1 LSSENPH
8 ISTPDAILRIKK
20 LIEKKLGDPGR
31 LQYIS
36 ETLQKGRDLY
46 RSDQIYLDN
55 KISATVIPFQ
65 IKKPTKADEKIK
77 GVKRLLA
84 LNFGDPG
91 RLRYILHS
99 LEKGNSLYNTDKM
112 YFDSKIE
119 QLHEFTEGKKL
130 KQRITSSMP
139 SRETSELDEEV
150 SPQPVFE
157 RTVEEQ
163 AKEPYQPPIP
173 EPTEEPLDEKE
184 TEIKPTSDLFDLI
197 EDTSHVDLEIKQER
211 EKLSKIKHSHEQ
223 IKIQRDELSQL
234 IVYRQEYEQKIN
246 REKEIL
252 EKEIQ
257 IEQQKVKEKDKLV
270 EELIKNQ
277 TKLIQ
282 TKTEREVLV
291 EQIKIDKEKSEVVLQ
306 EKQNELEELKKE
318 YEELQKKIK
327 LKKQILDDE
336 VKKEKEKIDR
346 LKEDSDEN

>member
-36 ETLQKGRDLY
+36 ETLLKGRDLY

-65 IKKPTKADEKIK
+65 IKKPAESDEMIK

-91 RLRYILHS
+91 RLRFILHT
-99 LEKGNSLYNTDKM
+99 LEKGKDLYNTDEI

-130 KQRITSSMP
+130 KRIVR
-139 SRETSELDEEV
+139 SRIPKETSELDEEV
-150 SPQPVFE
+150 SPQPVSE
-157 RTVEEQ
+157 KIVEEQ

-173 EPTEEPLDEKE
+173 ESIEEPSDGKD
-184 TEIKPTSDLFDLI
+184 TEAKQTSDLFDLI
-197 EDTSHVDLEIKQER
+197 EDTSQIDLEIKQER
-211 EKLSKIKHSHEQ
+211 EKLSKLKHSQEQ

-252 EKEIQ
+252 EKEIK
-257 IEQQKVKEKDKLV
+257 IEQQNVKDKDKLV

-282 TKTEREVLV
+282 SKTEREVLV
-291 EQIKIDKEKSEVVLQ
+291 EQIKIDKEKSEADLQ

-327 LKKQILDDE
+327 LKKQILDDKI
-336 VKKEKEKIDR
+336 KKEKEKIDK

>member
-20 LIEKKLGDPGR
+20 LLENKLGDPGR

-36 ETLQKGRDLY
+36 ETLLKGRDLY

-65 IKKPTKADEKIK
+65 IKKPTVADDMIK
-77 GVKRLLA
+77 NVKRLMA

-91 RLRYILHS
+91 RLRYILHT
-99 LEKGNSLYNTDKM
+99 LEQGKDLYNTDEI

-130 KQRITSSMP
+130 KRRIRSRTP
-139 SRETSELDEEV
+139 RETSELYEET
-150 SPQPVFE
+150 SPQPVSE
-157 RTVEEQ
+157 INVEEQ
-163 AKEPYQPPIP
+163 AKEPYQPLIP
-173 EPTEEPLDEKE
+173 EPPEEPSDEKDLE
-184 TEIKPTSDLFDLI
+184 TKQTSDLFDLI
-197 EDTSHVDLEIKQER
+197 EDTSSDDLEIKQER
-211 EKLSKIKHSHEQ
+211 EKLSKLKHSHEQ

-246 REKEIL
+246 REKDIL
-252 EKEIQ
+252 EKEIK
-257 IEQQKVKEKDKLV
+257 IEQQNVKDKDKLV

-282 TKTEREVLV
+282 SKTEREVLV
-291 EQIKIDKEKSEVVLQ
+291 EQIKIDKEKSEAELQ
-306 EKQNELEELKKE
+306 EKQNELKELKKE
-318 YEELQKKIK
+318 YEKLQKKIK
-327 LKKQILDDE
+327 LKKQILDDKI
-336 VKKEKEKIDR
+336 KKEKEKIDK

>member
-36 ETLQKGRDLY
+36 ERLLKGRDLY
-46 RSDQIYLDN
+46 HSDQIYLDN

-65 IKKPTKADEKIK
+65 IKKPTESDEKIK

-91 RLRYILHS
+91 RLRYILHT
-99 LEKGNSLYNTDKM
+99 LEKGKDLYNTDEI

-119 QLHEFTEGKKL
+119 QLHEFTEGKRL
-130 KQRITSSMP
+130 KRIVRSRIP
-139 SRETSELDEEV
+139 SRETSELYEEV
-150 SPQPVFE
+150 SPQPVPE
-157 RTVEEQ
+157 STAEEK

-173 EPTEEPLDEKE
+173 EPIEEPSVEKDIE
-184 TEIKPTSDLFDLI
+184 AKQTSDLFDLI
-197 EDTSHVDLEIKQER
+197 EDTSSVDLEIKQER
-211 EKLSKIKHSHEQ
+211 EKLSKLKHSHEQ

-252 EKEIQ
+252 EKEIK
-257 IEQQKVKEKDKLV
+257 IEQQNVKEKDKLV

-277 TKLIQ
+277 SKLIQ
-282 TKTEREVLV
+282 SKTEREVLV
-291 EQIKIDKEKSEVVLQ
+291 EQIKIDKEKSESALQ

-318 YEELQKKIK
+318 YEELQKKIT
-327 LKKQILDDE
+327 LKKQIFDDKI
-336 VKKEKEKIDR
+336 KKEKEKIDK
-346 LKEDSDEN
+346 LKEDSD

>member
-36 ETLQKGRDLY
+36 ETLLKGRDLY

-55 KISATVIPFQ
+55 KISATVMPFQ
-65 IKKPTKADEKIK
+65 IKKPTEADEKIK

-91 RLRYILHS
+91 RLRYILHT
-99 LEKGNSLYNTDKM
+99 LEKGKDLYNTDEM

-119 QLHEFTEGKKL
+119 QLHEFTEGKRL
-130 KQRITSSMP
+130 KRRIRSRTP
-139 SRETSELDEEV
+139 RETSELYEEP
-150 SPQPVFE
+150 SPQPVSE

-163 AKEPYQPPIP
+163 TKEPYQPLIP
-173 EPTEEPLDEKE
+173 EPTEELAGEKDAE
-184 TEIKPTSDLFDLI
+184 TKQTSDLFDLI
-197 EDTSHVDLEIKQER
+197 EDTSQIDLEIKQER
-211 EKLSKIKHSHEQ
+211 EKLSKLKHSNEQ

-252 EKEIQ
+252 EKEIK
-257 IEQQKVKEKDKLV
+257 IEQQNVKDKDKLV

-282 TKTEREVLV
+282 SKTEREVLV
-291 EQIKIDKEKSEVVLQ
+291 EQIKIDKEKSEAELQ
-306 EKQNELEELKKE
+306 EKQNELNELKKE
-318 YEELQKKIK
+318 YEKLQKKIK
-327 LKKQILDDE
+327 LKKQILDDKI
-336 VKKEKEKIDR
+336 KKEKEKIDK
-346 LKEDSDEN
+346 LKEDSDET

>member
-8 ISTPDAILRIKK
+8 ISTSDAILRIKK

-36 ETLQKGRDLY
+36 ETLLKGRDLY

-65 IKKPTKADEKIK
+65 IKKPTESDDKIK

-91 RLRYILHS
+91 RLRYILHT
-99 LEKGNSLYNTDKM
+99 LEKGKDLYNTDEI
-112 YFDSKIE
+112 YFDSKID
-119 QLHEFTEGKKL
+119 QLHEFTEGKRL
-130 KQRITSSMP
+130 KRRIRSRTP
-139 SRETSELDEEV
+139 RETSELYEEV
-150 SPQPVFE
+150 SPQPVSE
-157 RTVEEQ
+157 KTVEEQ
-163 AKEPYQPPIP
+163 EKDLYQPPIP
-173 EPTEEPLDEKE
+173 EPPEEPSGEKDTE
-184 TEIKPTSDLFDLI
+184 TKQTSDLFDLI
-197 EDTSHVDLEIKQER
+197 EDTSQIDLEIKQER
-211 EKLSKIKHSHEQ
+211 EKLSKLKHSQEQ

-252 EKEIQ
+252 EKEIK
-257 IEQQKVKEKDKLV
+257 IEQQNVKDKDKLV

-282 TKTEREVLV
+282 SKTEREVLV
-291 EQIKIDKEKSEVVLQ
+291 EQIKIDKEKSEAALQ

-327 LKKQILDDE
+327 LKKQILDDKI
-336 VKKEKEKIDR
+336 KKEKEKIDK
-346 LKEDSDEN
+346 LKEDSD

>member
-36 ETLQKGRDLY
+36 ETLLKGRDLY
-46 RSDQIYLDN
+46 HSDQIYLDN

-65 IKKPTKADEKIK
+65 IKKPTVADDMIK
-77 GVKRLLA
+77 NVKRLMA

-91 RLRYILHS
+91 RLRYILHT
-99 LEKGNSLYNTDKM
+99 LEQGKDLYNTDEI

-119 QLHEFTEGKKL
+119 QLHEFSKGKRL
-130 KQRITSSMP
+130 KQIISSRTP
-139 SRETSELDEEV
+139 SKEISELYEET
-150 SPQPVFE
+150 SPQPVSKI
-157 RTVEEQ
+157 TTEEQ
-163 AKEPYQPPIP
+163 PKEPYQPPIP
-173 EPTEEPLDEKE
+173 ETADEPSGEKDTETKQ
-184 TEIKPTSDLFDLI
+184 TSDLFDLI
-197 EDTSHVDLEIKQER
+197 EDPSKIDLEIKQER
-211 EKLSKIKHSHEQ
+211 EKVGKLKHSHEQ

-252 EKEIQ
+252 EKEIK
-257 IEQQKVKEKDKLV
+257 IEQQNVKDKDKLV

-282 TKTEREVLV
+282 SKTEREVLV
-291 EQIKIDKEKSEVVLQ
+291 EQIKIDKEKSEAELQ
-306 EKQNELEELKKE
+306 EKQNELKELKKE
-318 YEELQKKIK
+318 YEKLQKKIK
-327 LKKQILDDE
+327 LKKQILDDKI
-336 VKKEKEKIDR
+336 KKEKEKIDK
-346 LKEDSDEN
+346 LKKDSDEN

>member
-1 LSSENPH
+1 MSSENPH

-36 ETLQKGRDLY
+36 ETLLKGRDLY
-46 RSDQIYLDN
+46 QSDQIYLDN

-65 IKKPTKADEKIK
+65 IKKPTVADDMIK
-77 GVKRLLA
+77 NVKRLMA

-91 RLRYILHS
+91 RLRFILHT
-99 LEKGNSLYNTDKM
+99 LEQGKDLYNTDEI

-119 QLHEFTEGKKL
+119 QLHEFTKGKRL
-130 KQRITSSMP
+130 KQIISSRTP
-139 SRETSELDEEV
+139 RETSELYEET
-150 SPQPVFE
+150 SPQPVSE
-157 RTVEEQ
+157 ITADEQ
-163 AKEPYQPPIP
+163 EGPYQPPIP
-173 EPTEEPLDEKE
+173 ETIEEPSDEKDIE
-184 TEIKPTSDLFDLI
+184 TKQTSDLFDLI
-197 EDTSHVDLEIKQER
+197 EDTSSVDLEIKQER
-211 EKLSKIKHSHEQ
+211 EKLSNLKHSHEQ

-234 IVYRQEYEQKIN
+234 IVYRKEYEQKIN

-252 EKEIQ
+252 EKEIK
-257 IEQQKVKEKDKLV
+257 IEQQNVKDKDKLV

-282 TKTEREVLV
+282 SKTEREVLV
-291 EQIKIDKEKSEVVLQ
+291 EQIKIDKEKSEAELQ
-306 EKQNELEELKKE
+306 EKQNELEELEKE

-327 LKKQILDDE
+327 LKKQILDDKI
-336 VKKEKEKIDR
+336 KKEKEKIDK

>member
-36 ETLQKGRDLY
+36 ETLLKGRDLY

-65 IKKPTKADEKIK
+65 IKKPTESDAMIK
-77 GVKRLLA
+77 SVKRLIA

-91 RLRYILHS
+91 RLRYILHT
-99 LEKGNSLYNTDKM
+99 LEKGKDLYNTDEM

-119 QLHEFTEGKKL
+119 KLHEFTQGKKL
-130 KQRITSSMP
+130 KQRISSKIP
-139 SRETSELDEEV
+139 SRETSELYEETT
-150 SPQPVFE
+150 PQPVSE
-157 RTVEEQ
+157 TTVEE
-163 AKEPYQPPIP
+163 KEKETYQPPIP
-173 EPTEEPLDEKE
+173 EPAEVPSDEKDTE
-184 TEIKPTSDLFDLI
+184 TKQTSDLFDLI
-197 EDTSHVDLEIKQER
+197 EETSQVDLEIQQER
-211 EKLSKIKHSHEQ
+211 EKLSKLKHSHEQ

-246 REKEIL
+246 HEKEIL
-252 EKEIQ
+252 EREIK
-257 IEQQKVKEKDKLV
+257 IEQQNVKEKDKLV

-277 TKLIQ
+277 SKLIQ
-282 TKTEREVLV
+282 SKTEREVLV
-291 EQIKIDKEKSEVVLQ
+291 EQIKIDKEKSEAELQ
-306 EKQNELEELKKE
+306 EKQNDLEELKKE

-327 LKKQILDDE
+327 LKKQILDDQI
-336 VKKEKEKIDR
+336 KKEKEKIDK
-346 LKEDSDEN
+346 LKEDSDGN

>member
-1 LSSENPH
+1 MSSENTH

-36 ETLQKGRDLY
+36 ETLLKGRDLY

-65 IKKPTKADEKIK
+65 IKKPTEADEMIK
-77 GVKRLLA
+77 SVKRLIA

-91 RLRYILHS
+91 RLRYILHT
-99 LEKGNSLYNTDKM
+99 LEKGKDLYNTDEI

-119 QLHEFTEGKKL
+119 QLHEFAEGKRL
-130 KQRITSSMP
+130 KRRIRSRTP
-139 SRETSELDEEV
+139 RETSELYEEV
-150 SPQPVFE
+150 SPQPVSE
-157 RTVEEQ
+157 KTVEEQ
-163 AKEPYQPPIP
+163 EKEPYQPPIP
-173 EPTEEPLDEKE
+173 EPTEEPLDEKD
-184 TEIKPTSDLFDLI
+184 TEIKQTSDLFDLI
-197 EDTSHVDLEIKQER
+197 EDTSSVDLEIKQER
-211 EKLSKIKHSHEQ
+211 EKLSKLKHSHEQ

-252 EKEIQ
+252 EKEIK
-257 IEQQKVKEKDKLV
+257 IEQQNVKDKDKLV

-282 TKTEREVLV
+282 SKTEREVLV
-291 EQIKIDKEKSEVVLQ
+291 EQIKIDKEKSEAALQ

-327 LKKQILDDE
+327 LKKQILDDKI
-336 VKKEKEKIDR
+336 KKEKQKIDK

>member
-1 LSSENPH
+1 MSSENPH

-36 ETLQKGRDLY
+36 ETLLKGRDLY

-65 IKKPTKADEKIK
+65 IKKPTESDAMIK
-77 GVKRLLA
+77 SVKKLIA

-91 RLRYILHS
+91 RLRYILHT
-99 LEKGNSLYNTDKM
+99 LEKGKDLYNTDEM

-119 QLHEFTEGKKL
+119 KLHEFTQGRKL
-130 KQRITSSMP
+130 KQRISSRIP
-139 SRETSELDEEV
+139 SRETSELYEEV
-150 SPQPVFE
+150 IPQPVSE
-157 RTVEEQ
+157 TTVEE
-163 AKEPYQPPIP
+163 KEKETYQTPIP
-173 EPTEEPLDEKE
+173 EPAEAPSDEKDTE
-184 TEIKPTSDLFDLI
+184 TKQTSDLFDLI
-197 EDTSHVDLEIKQER
+197 EETSQVDLEIQQER
-211 EKLSKIKHSHEQ
+211 EKLSKLKHSHEQ

-246 REKEIL
+246 HEKEIL
-252 EKEIQ
+252 EKEIK
-257 IEQQKVKEKDKLV
+257 IEQQNVKDKDKLV

-277 TKLIQ
+277 SKLIQ
-282 TKTEREVLV
+282 SKTEREVLV
-291 EQIKIDKEKSEVVLQ
+291 EQIKIDKEKSEAELQ
-306 EKQNELEELKKE
+306 EKQNELEKLKKE

-327 LKKQILDDE
+327 LKKQILDDQI
-336 VKKEKEKIDR
+336 KKEKEKIDK

>member
-36 ETLQKGRDLY
+36 ERLLKGRDLY

-65 IKKPTKADEKIK
+65 IKKPTVADEMIK
-77 GVKRLLA
+77 NVKRLIS

-91 RLRYILHS
+91 RLRYILHT
-99 LEKGNSLYNTDKM
+99 LEKGKDLYNTDEI

-130 KQRITSSMP
+130 KRRIRSRTP
-139 SRETSELDEEV
+139 RETSELYEEV
-150 SPQPVFE
+150 SPQQVSE
-157 RTVEEQ
+157 GKDKEQ

-173 EPTEEPLDEKE
+173 EPIEEPSVEKD
-184 TEIKPTSDLFDLI
+184 TEAKQTSDLFDLI
-197 EDTSHVDLEIKQER
+197 EDTSQVDFEIKQER
-211 EKLSKIKHSHEQ
+211 EKLSKLKQSHEQ

-252 EKEIQ
+252 EKEIK
-257 IEQQKVKEKDKLV
+257 IEQQNVKEKDKLV

-282 TKTEREVLV
+282 SKTEREVLV
-291 EQIKIDKEKSEVVLQ
+291 EQIKIDKEKSEADLQ

-318 YEELQKKIK
+318 YEELQKKIT
-327 LKKQILDDE
+327 LKKQILDE
-336 VKKEKEKIDR
+336 KIKKEKEKIDK

>member
-20 LIEKKLGDPGR
+20 LLENKLGDPGR

-36 ETLQKGRDLY
+36 ETLLKGRDLY
-46 RSDQIYLDN
+46 RSDQIYLDK
-55 KISATVIPFQ
+55 KISARVIPFE
-65 IKKPTKADEKIK
+65 IKESTKDDEKIK
-77 GVKRLLA
+77 SVKRLMA

-91 RLRYILHS
+91 RLRYILHT
-99 LEKGNSLYNTDKM
+99 LEQGKDLYNTDEI

-130 KQRITSSMP
+130 KRRIRSRTP
-139 SRETSELDEEV
+139 RETSELYEEV
-150 SPQPVFE
+150 SPQPVSE
-157 RTVEEQ
+157 KTVEEQ
-163 AKEPYQPPIP
+163 EEGAYQPPIP
-173 EPTEEPLDEKE
+173 ETEEEPSVEKDIE
-184 TEIKPTSDLFDLI
+184 PKQTSDLFDLI
-197 EDTSHVDLEIKQER
+197 EDTSQVDLEIKQER
-211 EKLSKIKHSHEQ
+211 EKVSKLKHSQEQ

-252 EKEIQ
+252 EKEIK
-257 IEQQKVKEKDKLV
+257 IEQQNVKDKDKLV

-282 TKTEREVLV
+282 SKTEREVLV
-291 EQIKIDKEKSEVVLQ
+291 EQIKIDKEKSEAELQ
-306 EKQNELEELKKE
+306 EKQNELKELKKE
-318 YEELQKKIK
+318 YEKLQKQIK
-327 LKKQILDDE
+327 LKKQILDDKI
-336 VKKEKEKIDR
+336 KKEKEKIDK

>member
-36 ETLQKGRDLY
+36 ETLLKGRDLY

-65 IKKPTKADEKIK
+65 IKKPTESDAMIK
-77 GVKRLLA
+77 SVKRLLA

-91 RLRYILHS
+91 RLRYILHT
-99 LEKGNSLYNTDKM
+99 LEKGKDLYNTDEM

-119 QLHEFTEGKKL
+119 QLHEFTKGKRL
-130 KQRITSSMP
+130 KQRISSRVP
-139 SRETSELDEEV
+139 SRETSELYEEV
-150 SPQPVFE
+150 SPEPVSE
-157 RTVEEQ
+157 TTVEE
-163 AKEPYQPPIP
+163 KEKETYQTPIP
-173 EPTEEPLDEKE
+173 EPAEETSVEKD
-184 TEIKPTSDLFDLI
+184 TEIKQTSDLFDLI
-197 EDTSHVDLEIKQER
+197 EDPSQIDLEIKQER
-211 EKLSKIKHSHEQ
+211 EKLSKVKHSHEQ

-246 REKEIL
+246 REKDIL
-252 EKEIQ
+252 EKEIK
-257 IEQQKVKEKDKLV
+257 IEQQNVKDKDKLV

-282 TKTEREVLV
+282 SKTEREVLV
-291 EQIKIDKEKSEVVLQ
+291 EQIKIDKEKSEAELE
-306 EKQNELEELKKE
+306 EKQNELKELKKE
-318 YEELQKKIK
+318 YEKLQKEIK
-327 LKKQILDDE
+327 LKKQIIDDGI
-336 VKKEKEKIDR
+336 KKEKEKIDK

>member
-1 LSSENPH
+1 LISENPH

-36 ETLQKGRDLY
+36 ETLLKGRDLY
-46 RSDQIYLDN
+46 HSDQIYLDN

-65 IKKPTKADEKIK
+65 IKKPTVADEMIK
-77 GVKRLLA
+77 NVKKLMA

-91 RLRYILHS
+91 RLRYILHT
-99 LEKGNSLYNTDKM
+99 LEQGKGLYNTDEI

-119 QLHEFTEGKKL
+119 QLHEFTEGKRL
-130 KQRITSSMP
+130 KRRIRSRTP
-139 SRETSELDEEV
+139 RETSELDEVV
-150 SPQPVFE
+150 SPQPVSE
-157 RTVEEQ
+157 KTVEEQ
-163 AKEPYQPPIP
+163 EKEPYQPPIP
-173 EPTEEPLDEKE
+173 ESTEELAGEKDAE
-184 TEIKPTSDLFDLI
+184 TKQTSDLFDLI
-197 EDTSHVDLEIKQER
+197 EDTSQIDLEIKQER
-211 EKLSKIKHSHEQ
+211 EKLSKLKHSNEQ

-252 EKEIQ
+252 EKEIK
-257 IEQQKVKEKDKLV
+257 IEQQNVKDKDKLV

-282 TKTEREVLV
+282 SKTEREVLV
-291 EQIKIDKEKSEVVLQ
+291 EQIKIDKEKSEVALQ

-318 YEELQKKIK
+318 YEEIQKKIK
-327 LKKQILDDE
+327 LKKQILDDKI
-336 VKKEKEKIDR
+336 KKEKEKIDK